1 MATEKPKRDRKA
13 EYERRKARKAA
24 EAKRVS
30 SVEVSEHDPEEFR
43 RRRDLINAELA
54 LLTQRTCD
62 LPTDADRDID
72 FAYRHAGNPNL
83 TPLQAPSIGA
93 WQWYEYSRNEPS
105 KFLEI
110 TQKREDAKA
119 KIAGTI
125 TSQRMEDDKRQQ
137 FAIIDRIEKQLTID
151 VKAMVKDLMDKF
163 PMDVLTECRKYDAAW
178 KKFLE
183 MEANSVR

>member
-24 EAKRVS
+24 EAKRES
-30 SVEVSEHDPEEFR
+30 SGDISEHDPDEFR

-137 FAIIDRIEKQLTID
+137 FAILDRLRAQLKVD
-151 VKAMVKDLMDKF
+151 VKEVVSDLMSKF
-163 PMDVLTECRKYDAAW
+163 PEDVLLVCRTFEAAW
-178 KKFLE
+178 KAFHEKYP
-183 MEANSVR
+183 